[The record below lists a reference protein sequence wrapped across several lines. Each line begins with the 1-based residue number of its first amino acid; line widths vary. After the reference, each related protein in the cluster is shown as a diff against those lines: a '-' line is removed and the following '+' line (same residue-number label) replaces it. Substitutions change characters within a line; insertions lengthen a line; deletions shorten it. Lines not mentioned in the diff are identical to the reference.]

1 MQLDR
6 QKSIELGFIQF
17 LKQVKRQEQQ
27 PKTFFVEHAKELKH
41 MFFDQLLSRALD
53 YTARDLKKKDLAY
66 YTISSAGHESNV
78 LLGQHLKITDPCFLH
93 YRSGAL
99 MARRYRFD
107 QQRNYTK
114 DVLMSVV
121 CAQDEPVSGGRHKVW
136 GSVKLNVLPQT
147 STIASHLPKAVGA
160 AFALAKLKN
169 QTCLEGVNKDSIV
182 CCSFGDASANHS
194 TALGAINT
202 AKWTTYQKLPMPI
215 LFVCEDNGLGISVK
229 TPQHWIYNNFA
240 ESKALKYFYADG
252 NHIEDAYHQVKA
264 AIDYC
269 RDYKKPV
276 FLHLKTTRLM
286 GHAGSDIQA
295 AYLSEQDILQQEKS
309 DPILAWAQTLI
320 EQGVLTKSEVIQ
332 AYNKMNED
340 IVTKTTECLNLKK
353 IETAQTLLE
362 PYNNALKVIDCKR
375 LNFQQDDKQIERVQ
389 SSGNEKPRHMAMLIS
404 LGLQELME
412 KDPSVM
418 VFGEDVA
425 KKGGVYHVT
434 KGLYEKFGPARVFN
448 TVLDEQSIL
457 GLAIGMSHMGFLPI
471 PEIQYLAYYHNAQDQ
486 IRGEAA
492 STTFFSNGQ
501 FHNPMLIRIASFA
514 YQKGFGGHFH
524 NDNSIAALRDVPGV
538 IIAAP
543 SRGDDAVKM
552 LRSCYDLAKLCGKV
566 VFFLEPIALYMTKDL
581 YENQDEAWSFQY
593 PKMDETI
600 DYGELGVQGKSK
612 TVIISYANGYYM
624 SLRAAKKFKEQHNQD
639 VSVIDLRWLHPLPLE
654 NLFKHLH
661 EFKAEQVLI
670 VDECRKN
677 GGIADSLSRAIL
689 QEFKT
694 IQLKVIEAQDSYIPL
709 GPAANLVLPTIED
722 IVIELKK
729 TLN

>member
-17 LKQVKRQEQQ
+17 LNQIKNQVQK
-27 PKTFFVEHAKELKH
+27 PTPFFIEHAQELKH

-53 YTARDLKKKDLAY
+53 YTARDLKKKNLAY

-78 LLGQHLKITDPCFLH
+78 LLGQHLKVTDPCFLH

-107 QQRNYTK
+107 PERNYTK
-114 DVLMSVV
+114 DVLMSLV

-160 AFALAKLKN
+160 AYALAKLKG
-169 QTCLEGVNKDSIV
+169 QECLEGVNKESIV

-202 AKWTTYQKLPMPI
+202 AKWTAYQKLPMPV

-229 TPQHWIYNNFA
+229 TPQHWIQNNFA
-240 ESKALKYFYADG
+240 ETKSLKYFYADG
-252 NHIEDAYHQVKA
+252 NHIEDAYHQVKM

-269 RDYKKPV
+269 RNYKKPV

-295 AYLSEQDILQQEKS
+295 AYLSEQEILQQEKN

-320 EQGVLTKSEVIQ
+320 EH
-332 AYNKMNED
+332 D
-340 IVTKTTECLNLKK
+340 IVSKEEILQTYYQINQDITEKSKQCLSLKK
-353 IETAQTLLE
+353 IETSQTLANV
-362 PYNNALKVIDCKR
+362 YNHDLKTIDCKR
-375 LNFQQDDKQIERVQ
+375 LQLQENKKPTEVVLDKN
-389 SSGNEKPRHMAMLIS
+389 NEKPRHMAMLIS
-404 LGLQELME
+404 LGLKELMQ
-412 KDPSVM
+412 KDASVM
-418 VFGEDVA
+418 IFGEDVA

-434 KGLYEKFGPARVFN
+434 KGLYEQFGPARVFN

-471 PEIQYLAYYHNAQDQ
+471 PEIQYLAYYHNAEDQ
-486 IRGEAA
+486 IRSEAG

-552 LRSCYDLAKLCGKV
+552 LRTCYHLAKHCGKV

-581 YENQDEAWSFQY
+581 YEDQDEVWSFKY
-593 PKMDETI
+593 PKVNETI
-600 DYGELGVQGKSK
+600 ECGECSVHGKSK

-624 SLRAAKKFKEQHNQD
+624 SLRAAKKLKEEQHKE
-639 VSVIDLRWLHPLPLE
+639 VSVIDLRWLHPLPIE
-654 NLFKHLH
+654 HLFKHL
-661 EFKAEQVLI
+661 KRLQVEQILI

-677 GGIADSLSRAIL
+677 GGVADSLSRAIL
-689 QEFKT
+689 EEFKT
-694 IQLKVIEAQDSYIPL
+694 IQLKVIEAQESYIPL
-709 GPAANLVLPTIED
+709 GPAANLVLPTEED
-722 IVIELKK
+722 IVRELKK
-729 TLN
+729 F